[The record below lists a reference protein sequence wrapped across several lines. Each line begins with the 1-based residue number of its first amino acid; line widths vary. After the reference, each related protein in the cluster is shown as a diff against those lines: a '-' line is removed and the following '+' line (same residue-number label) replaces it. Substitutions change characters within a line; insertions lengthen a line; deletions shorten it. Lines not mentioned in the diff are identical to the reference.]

1 MLHVGERHVIF
12 ESGSALS
19 EIFYDDVNKKIVTVR
34 GGDVVEVKA
43 YGLESDEV
51 ASFRL
56 KNKNKIRAIKFSP
69 DKRLVCVQYDESV
82 V

>member
-19 EIFYDDVNKKIVTVR
+19 EIFYDDVNKK
-34 GGDVVEVKA
+34 
-43 YGLESDEV
+43 
-51 ASFRL
+51 
-56 KNKNKIRAIKFSP
+56 
-69 DKRLVCVQYDESV
+69 VQYLEINGVGRSLNGNVGSKVIALSRLTIFKITEIVEIAV